1 MRIAPIVIIS
11 LAAVVGAA
19 SAAWGQGVGGTSPT
33 ETTHTIQGIYQIPE
47 APKMWETQI
56 GLPEARIA
64 VELDPAGPTWL
75 MHVQRD
81 GDPLSTWP
89 QHYIRLN
96 EYLVISGE
104 RSWTGWTQQIDVP
117 GFEWVLSSTSIL
129 ANGATPTGL
138 NIVTDGSVLRFT
150 FDPLPPGTQINLL
163 SRLRYDGTLLVDSFD
178 VQQFPIPEPTAILGF
193 LVLASLI
200 RRR

>member
-1 MRIAPIVIIS
+1 MRTIPFVLVL
-11 LAAVVGAA
+11 LAALLAPGAG
-19 SAAWGQGVGGTSPT
+19 AWGQGVGGGSPT
-33 ETTHTIQGIYQIPE
+33 ETTHTIQGTYQIPE

-56 GLPEARIA
+56 GLPEDRIG
-64 VELDPAGPTWL
+64 VELDPVGPTWL
-75 MHVQRD
+75 KHIQRD

-117 GFEWVLSSTSIL
+117 AFEWVLSNTSIL

-138 NIVTDGSVLRFT
+138 SIVTDGSVLRCT

-178 VQQFPIPEPTAILGF
+178 VQQFPVPEPTTLLEV
-193 LVLASLI
+193 LVLAALI